1 MKILLTTTSFV
12 DTPGSHQDLLNKSK
26 FEVDV
31 FRGPLK
37 EEVLIPIIS
46 KYDGVICGDDEFT
59 KKVLFNGKKGKLKV
73 VSKYGIGLDKIDLI
87 AAKEYKIPVFNTP
100 GVNHVAVSEH
110 IIALIFAYYK
120 NIHLEHQ
127 ITQDGNWDRLI
138 GNEVYGK
145 KIGILGLGRI
155 GKELLKRAEAMGM
168 KTLVYDPYLDID
180 YINNNNIKSVNS
192 VEKLIKDD
200 IDVLVLTLPLTD
212 STRGI
217 INTDLINKAK
227 KNMVIVNTSRA
238 LIVDQESLIYLLEQ
252 KKIKAYL
259 TDVLEEEPMIKDH
272 PLLNFNNVIITPHIG
287 SRTYESVQRQG
298 TMAVNNLLKFLNKW
312 EK

>member
-1 MKILLTTTSFV
+1 
-12 DTPGSHQDLLNKSK
+12 
-26 FEVDV
+26 
-31 FRGPLK
+31 
-37 EEVLIPIIS
+37 
-46 KYDGVICGDDEFT
+46 
-59 KKVLFNGKKGKLKV
+59 
-73 VSKYGIGLDKIDLI
+73 
-87 AAKEYKIPVFNTP
+87 
-100 GVNHVAVSEH
+100 
-110 IIALIFAYYK
+110 
-120 NIHLEHQ
+120 
-127 ITQDGNWDRLI
+127 
-138 GNEVYGK
+138 
-145 KIGILGLGRI
+145 
-155 GKELLKRAEAMGM
+155 MGM

-200 IDVLVLTLPLTD
+200 IDILVLTLPLTD

-238 LIVDQESLIYLLEQ
+238 LIVDQESLIYLLQQ

>member
-12 DTPGSHQDLLNKSK
+12 DTPGSHQELLKKSK
-26 FEVDV
+26 YELDIL
-31 FRGPLK
+31 RGPLK
-37 EEVLIPIIS
+37 EEVLLPIIS

-59 KKVLFNGKKGKLKV
+59 KKVLFNGKNGSLKV
-73 VSKYGIGLDKIDLI
+73 ISKYGIGLDKIDLK
-87 AAKEYKIPVFNTP
+87 AANEYKIPVFNTP
-100 GVNHVAVSEH
+100 GVNHIAVSEH

-127 ITQDGNWDRLI
+127 ITQHGKWDRLI
-138 GNEVYGK
+138 GNEIYGK
-145 KIGILGLGRI
+145 KIGILGFGRI
-155 GKELLKRAEAMGM
+155 GKELLKRTEAMGM
-168 KTLVYDPYLDID
+168 NTIVYDPYVDKKHL
-180 YINNNNIKSVNS
+180 NNNNISFARTL
-192 VEKLIKDD
+192 EDLIQNDLD
-200 IDVLVLTLPLTD
+200 ILALTLPLTD
-212 STRGI
+212 STNGI
-217 INTDLINKAK
+217 INVDLINKAK

-238 LIVDQESLIYLLEQ
+238 FIVDQESLIYLLQQ

-272 PLLNFNNVIITPHIG
+272 PLLKFNNVIITPHIG

>member
-1 MKILLTTTSFV
+1 MRILLTTSSFV

-37 EEVLIPIIS
+37 EEVLLPIIS

-59 KKVLFNGKKGKLKV
+59 KKVLCSGKKGKLKV
-73 VSKYGIGLDKIDLI
+73 ISKYGIGLDKIDLI

-110 IIALIFAYYK
+110 IIALIFSYYK

-127 ITQDGNWDRLI
+127 ITQEGNWDRLI
-138 GNEVYGK
+138 GNEIYGK

-155 GKELLKRAEAMGM
+155 GKELLKRAEALGM

-200 IDVLVLTLPLTD
+200 IDILVLTLPLTD

-217 INTDLINKAK
+217 INTNLISKAK

>member
-1 MKILLTTTSFV
+1 MRILLTTSSFV

-37 EEVLIPIIS
+37 EEVLLPIIS

-59 KKVLFNGKKGKLKV
+59 KKVLCSGKKGKLKV
-73 VSKYGIGLDKIDLI
+73 ISKYGIGLDKIDLI

-110 IIALIFAYYK
+110 IIALIFSYYK

-127 ITQDGNWDRLI
+127 ITQEGNWDRLI
-138 GNEVYGK
+138 GNEIYGK

-155 GKELLKRAEAMGM
+155 GKELLKRAEALGM

-200 IDVLVLTLPLTD
+200 IDILVLTLPLTD

-217 INTDLINKAK
+217 INTDLISKAK

>member
-1 MKILLTTTSFV
+1 MNEYIDRNDNEEMYTTNTEPV
-12 DTPGSHQDLLNKSK
+12 NTEPVVETPSKS
-26 FEVDV
+26 
-31 FRGPLK
+31 
-37 EEVLIPIIS
+37 
-46 KYDGVICGDDEFT
+46 
-59 KKVLFNGKKGKLKV
+59 
-73 VSKYGIGLDKIDLI
+73 
-87 AAKEYKIPVFNTP
+87 
-100 GVNHVAVSEH
+100 
-110 IIALIFAYYK
+110 
-120 NIHLEHQ
+120 Q
-127 ITQDGNWDRLI
+127 
-138 GNEVYGK
+138 K
-145 KIGILGLGRI
+145 KIVSNEQFIRAWNGAEYLS
-155 GKELLKRAEAMGM
+155 EAAEAMGM

-200 IDVLVLTLPLTD
+200 IDILVLTLPLTD

-217 INTDLINKAK
+217 INTDLINKTK

-272 PLLNFNNVIITPHIG
+272 PLLNFNNVIIAPHIG

-298 TMAVNNLLKFLNKW
+298 TMAVNNLLKLTRLYPYYIILL
-312 EK
+312 

>member
-1 MKILLTTTSFV
+1 
-12 DTPGSHQDLLNKSK
+12 
-26 FEVDV
+26 
-31 FRGPLK
+31 
-37 EEVLIPIIS
+37 
-46 KYDGVICGDDEFT
+46 
-59 KKVLFNGKKGKLKV
+59 
-73 VSKYGIGLDKIDLI
+73 
-87 AAKEYKIPVFNTP
+87 
-100 GVNHVAVSEH
+100 
-110 IIALIFAYYK
+110 
-120 NIHLEHQ
+120 
-127 ITQDGNWDRLI
+127 
-138 GNEVYGK
+138 
-145 KIGILGLGRI
+145 
-155 GKELLKRAEAMGM
+155 MGM

-200 IDVLVLTLPLTD
+200 IDILVLTLPLTD